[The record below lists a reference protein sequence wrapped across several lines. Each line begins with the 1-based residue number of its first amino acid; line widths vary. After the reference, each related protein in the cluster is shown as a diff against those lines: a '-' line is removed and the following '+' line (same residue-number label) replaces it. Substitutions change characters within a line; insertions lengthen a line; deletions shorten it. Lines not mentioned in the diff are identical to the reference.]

1 MIQKKWTGKNR
12 ELIGGCKALRGTA
25 LIQNAQRARAYTHT
39 PMRRTQSVD
48 EEEVDKYIMPE
59 MSWYIR

>member
-1 MIQKKWTGKNR
+1 MNRENR

-25 LIQNAQRARAYTHT
+25 LIQNAQRALTHIHT

-48 EEEVDKYIMPE
+48 EEEVDKYKMPE
-59 MSWYIR
+59 MSWCIR

>member
-1 MIQKKWTGKNR
+1 MNRENR

-25 LIQNAQRARAYTHT
+25 LIQNAQRALTHIHT

-48 EEEVDKYIMPE
+48 DEEVDKYKMPE
-59 MSWYIR
+59 MS